1 MCNRGLF
8 AVFFTVCMF
17 FAPSAYADK
26 VISGWVE
33 PVRLNGDEF
42 IIDAKIDTGA
52 DNSSI
57 NLVNHTHYEKNGQ
70 RWVRFYLSNHIGN
83 TIEIDRPIIK
93 TTKIKMKNGDK
104 QERDVIELD
113 LCLGNIKK
121 TVNVSLVDRSHFKY
135 QLLVGRSFLRSE
147 FLVDPDKQNLLT
159 PSCDS

>member
-1 MCNRGLF
+1 
-8 AVFFTVCMF
+8 
-17 FAPSAYADK
+17 
-26 VISGWVE
+26 
-33 PVRLNGDEF
+33 
-42 IIDAKIDTGA
+42 
-52 DNSSI
+52 
-57 NLVNHTHYEKNGQ
+57 
-70 RWVRFYLSNHIGN
+70 
-83 TIEIDRPIIK
+83 
-93 TTKIKMKNGDK
+93 MKNGDK